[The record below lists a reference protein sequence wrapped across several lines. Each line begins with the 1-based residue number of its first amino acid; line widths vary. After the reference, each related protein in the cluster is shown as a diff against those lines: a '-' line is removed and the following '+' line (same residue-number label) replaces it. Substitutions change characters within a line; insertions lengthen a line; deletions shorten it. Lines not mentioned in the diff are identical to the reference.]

1 MQKVKGVSTF
11 SDPSFFKTVFVTGD
25 DMVAEEKAI
34 RQKEIDEW
42 QKKMVVANR
51 HFSVNTKV
59 LETHHLDKYKGLREG
74 HVKKIGFRLGPSKI
88 AHLTE
93 RQIAAKK

>member
-1 MQKVKGVSTF
+1 
-11 SDPSFFKTVFVTGD
+11 
-25 DMVAEEKAI
+25 
-34 RQKEIDEW
+34 
-42 QKKMVVANR
+42 MVVANR